1 MNLELKEPLS
11 LLLLVALQGTVILAL
26 AAVATLLLRRAAAAL
41 RHLVW
46 GLAVFGLLAAPVLS
60 ALLPRWEVP
69 LASLQRSAAT
79 ELVPEIYLQKPPTAD
94 TANAARAAVGREPGA
109 PVVGSSLVCGTV
121 LALLLNGLF
130 RIGLR
135 QRAALTIE
143 PCTQLRW

>member
-46 GLAVFGLLAAPVLS
+46 GLAVSGLLAAPVLS

-69 LASLQRSAAT
+69 LASLQRSAAA
-79 ELVPEIYLQKPPTAD
+79 ELAPEIYLQKTPTAD
-94 TANAARAAVGREPGA
+94 AASAEIATAWNPAIR
-109 PVVGSSLVCGTV
+109 
-121 LALLLNGLF
+121 
-130 RIGLR
+130 
-135 QRAALTIE
+135 
-143 PCTQLRW
+143 